1 MKLQPFQWYTSSTV
15 LGMSDING
23 EILRQD
29 IYYLNIAYKVLAVY
43 KSGMGQGDG
52 DMGMRV

>member
-15 LGMSDING
+15 LDMSDING

-43 KSGMGQGDG
+43 KSGMEQGDG